1 MTTKYHHITEK
12 GSMLGISWIN
22 PDEVDYID
30 SAILKIIDYTNLKL
44 EMKNASKKIKRYS
57 EQLCPCS

>member
-1 MTTKYHHITEK
+1 
-12 GSMLGISWIN
+12 MLGISWIN

-44 EMKNASKKIKRYS
+44 EMKNASKKIKCYFDLDFN
-57 EQLCPCS
+57 QN